1 MVKSPRFLSAPHP
14 ADRGDYA
21 FLGGSGTKSASAA
34 EVLAARI
41 EGHAIKEGWRVG
53 TVIGSEAALMEM
65 FEVNRD
71 TLREAIGVLQGRG
84 AVKVVRGRAGGVA
97 IAMPNVARTAA
108 ALTLYMH
115 SLEVPHG
122 DVAKVLD
129 LAKQLG
135 AELGRPLDDL
145 LHQTRSNLE
154 MLQRDGSS
162 LGDDKFDLFDASD
175 RRGLRLALILMRE
188 AHNRPAFR
196 LGTELQLCERFDT
209 SLDIIRQALRVLVDL
224 DLVQMRRGRSGG
236 AFTKQPQP
244 VAMLRQLF
252 AYLAAGYADPMAL
265 NHTVTTLN
273 LAHLHLAHARIAEAE
288 RSMVRDWR
296 DTARAVLDSQQ
307 EPLRYILMQEF
318 IGQIAASPLIDT
330 ILRCVVS
337 YQTRFDR
344 RFAMDEGI
352 ARSLGELETRIV
364 DALFDG
370 NLEEAV
376 LAQRACHRI
385 LSDLASASALRSG
398 GV

>member
-1 MVKSPRFLSAPHP
+1 MVKSPRFFGASPQ

-21 FLGGSGTKSASAA
+21 FLGGADTKAASAA

-41 EGHAIKEGWRVG
+41 EGHAIKEGWRVE
-53 TVIGSEAALMEM
+53 TFIGSEAALMDM

-71 TLREAIGVLQGRG
+71 TLREAIRVLQGRG

-97 IAMPNVARTAA
+97 IAMPSVARTAA

-115 SLEVPHG
+115 SLEVSHS

-135 AELGRPLDDL
+135 AKLGRPLDDL
-145 LHQTRSNLE
+145 LGQTRSNLE
-154 MLQRDGSS
+154 VLRSNAGS
-162 LGDDKFDLFDASD
+162 LGDDKFDPFDASD
-175 RRGLRLALILMRE
+175 RRGLRLALVLMRE
-188 AHNRPAFR
+188 AHNRPGYR
-196 LGTELQLCERFDT
+196 IGTELQLCERFDT

-273 LAHLHLAHARIAEAE
+273 LAHLHLAHARIAEAD
-288 RSMVRDWR
+288 RTIVLDWR
-296 DTARAVLDSQQ
+296 DTARGVLDSQQ

-344 RFAMDEGI
+344 QFVMDEAI

-364 DALFDG
+364 EALFDG
-370 NLEEAV
+370 DLEEAV
-376 LAQRACHRI
+376 LAQRTCHSI
-385 LSDLASASALRSG
+385 LSDLASTSALG
-398 GV
+398 PKFV